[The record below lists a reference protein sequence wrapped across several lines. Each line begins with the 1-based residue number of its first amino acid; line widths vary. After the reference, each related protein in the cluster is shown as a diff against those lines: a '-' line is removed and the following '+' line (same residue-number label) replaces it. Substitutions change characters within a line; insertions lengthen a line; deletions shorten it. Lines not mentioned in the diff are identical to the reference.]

1 MVQAGAQKLG
11 FHVEVNH
18 LPNPRVESEQ
28 HYYNAKHA
36 KLIDLGLM
44 PHLLSDS
51 LLDSLM
57 NIAVEYRNRIES
69 LRAPAEGQLERIPPT
84 TADNANH
91 DHFSK
96 IPSFPHLH

>member
-57 NIAVEYRNRIES
+57 NIAVEYRNRINPCA
-69 LRAPAEGQLERIPPT
+69 LLPKVNWRDPT
-84 TADNANH
+84 NYRRQR
-91 DHFSK
+91 K
-96 IPSFPHLH
+96 P